1 MTMVYYAVRSR
12 DGDVVPLRLIE
23 RTTAFSS
30 RYAMTVIARPTN
42 PRSKRRAKVRWG
54 IACVEALSFIRISL
68 LKAGR
73 SATNRLVRVEHLPYP
88 TQAGISTIGCLHDA

>member
-1 MTMVYYAVRSR
+1 
-12 DGDVVPLRLIE
+12 
-23 RTTAFSS
+23 
-30 RYAMTVIARPTN
+30 
-42 PRSKRRAKVRWG
+42 
-54 IACVEALSFIRISL
+54 VEALSFIRISL